1 MWAGSVNTVK
11 GFWWLRDSVHTLLI
25 PFILLVKQTQN
36 EAAAA
41 QRALKI
47 QSKPEHSRSLSTI
60 MSQNAKDAVDFCNY
74 LIGIIQISSEY
85 VRQLNTFSP
94 NK

>member
-1 MWAGSVNTVK
+1 MTERFCTHTSNP
-11 GFWWLRDSVHTLLI
+11 VHTAGKTNTKCGSCSTESTEDTI
-25 PFILLVKQTQN
+25 QN
-36 EAAAA
+36 W
-41 QRALKI
+41 ALFW
-47 QSKPEHSRSLSTI
+47 RTT

-74 LIGIIQISSEY
+74 LIRIIKISSEY